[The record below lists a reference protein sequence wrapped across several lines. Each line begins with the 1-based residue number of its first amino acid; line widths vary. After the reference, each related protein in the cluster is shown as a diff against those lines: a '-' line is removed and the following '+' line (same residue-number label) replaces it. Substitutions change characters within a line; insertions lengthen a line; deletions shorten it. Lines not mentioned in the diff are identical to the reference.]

1 MSAIK
6 RIIKLITI
14 VSIAWWVAGCATT
27 QQISS
32 EDKAKI
38 KTVQIND
45 AVEKGKVF
53 LLVPSGGA
61 ISSNISAC
69 SEAAF
74 VAYLAQNSI
83 SIEKIVREEFELA
96 VRNSGKLAL
105 ANSSGG
111 AAPVIKIKVPQYG
124 FGTTHLLSS
133 NVVPVLQIQC
143 DMVDASGRLVWSA
156 SERMLPSVVNPIDA
170 MTWSQVVSNP
180 KKIEEQLRKAS
191 KYLAEKIM
199 KDF

>member
-6 RIIKLITI
+6 RTIKLITI

-38 KTVQIND
+38 KTVQISD
-45 AVEKGKVF
+45 AVEKGKLF
-53 LLVPSGGA
+53 MLVPGGGA
-61 ISSNISAC
+61 ASSVMNAG

-105 ANSSGG
+105 ASSAGG
-111 AAPVIKIKVPQYG
+111 TAPVIKIKVPQYG

-156 SERMLPSVVNPIDA
+156 SERMLPSVVNPIES
-170 MTWSQVVSNP
+170 MTWSQIVGNP
-180 KKIEEQLRKAS
+180 KQIEEQLRKAS
-191 KYLAEKIM
+191 KYLVEKIM
-199 KDF
+199 KDY